1 MSVVVA
7 FLNSREFSRLVMKG
21 KDQSYLTP
29 EEINDAIP
37 ANIVDPASID
47 QIMEKIEE
55 ARIQVKSPD
64 VDEEETEKASTEV
77 AEDPLSVDEEA
88 ELRASSSD
96 PVKLYLKKMGSVALL
111 TREGEVKIAKEIE
124 EGEKEI
130 VLSCLKSKHA
140 LEEIIKLK
148 NRVLQAEEQNE
159 FVKDLVRGLDDESQE
174 KEIHDVRDRIYAVV
188 EHVKELATHI
198 VNEDG
203 TLKKLSSE
211 EQNLMN
217 KVGEELVDLTFNRK
231 IINSFTEPVKSYY
244 LQFKELYEQQE
255 RIYKFLEVNNDDEY
269 RVMYERVLED
279 DVYKRELARNLFTT
293 DAKIEQMIRTQ
304 EDILRKLRRLAID
317 AGMAF
322 DDIQQV
328 YNIIVTGE
336 EKADKAK
343 SQLVEANL
351 RLVVSISKK
360 YTNRGLQFLDLIQEG
375 NIGLMK
381 AVDKF
386 EYRRGYKFSTYA
398 TWWIRQAITRAIAD
412 QGRTIRIPVHMIE
425 TINKLARTSRQ
436 LIQELGREPTPE
448 EIAVK
453 MELSVDKV
461 KKVFKISK
469 EPISLETPIGEEED
483 SSLGDFIEDKKII
496 SPADAVMSVTLSE
509 QTRSVLS
516 TLTPREEKV
525 LRMRFGIGEKSDHTL
540 EEVGQDFFVTR
551 ERIRQIEAKALRK
564 LRHPSRAKLLKS
576 YLDN

>member
-21 KDQSYLTP
+21 KDQQYLSP
-29 EEINDAIP
+29 EEINDSIP
-37 ANIVDPASID
+37 ANIVDPHSID
-47 QIMEKIEE
+47 VIMEKVEE
-55 ARIQVKSPD
+55 ARIQVKSPE
-64 VDEEETEKASTEV
+64 VDEEEGEKASTEV
-77 AEDPLSVDEEA
+77 AEDPMSHDEEA
-88 ELRASSSD
+88 ELRASTSD

-130 VLSCLKSKHA
+130 VTSCLKSKHA
-140 LEEIIKLK
+140 LEEILK
-148 NRVLQAEEQNE
+148 MKNKIGQAEEQNE
-159 FVKDLVRGLDDESQE
+159 YVKDLVRGLDDESPE
-174 KEIHDVRDRIYAVV
+174 KDIHDTRDRIFAVV
-188 EHVKELATHI
+188 EHVRDLLSKI

-203 TLKKLSSE
+203 TLKKME
-211 EQNLMN
+211 DVEQTLMD
-217 KVGEELVDLTFNRK
+217 KVSNELVDLTFNRK

-244 LQFKELYEQQE
+244 LQFRELYEQQE
-255 RIYKFLEVNNDDEY
+255 RIYKFLEVKDDAEY
-269 RVMYERVLED
+269 KVMYERLMED
-279 DVYKRELARNLFTT
+279 DAYKRELARNLFTT

-304 EDILRKLRRLAID
+304 EDIFRKLRRLAID

-322 DDIQQV
+322 EDIYSV

-448 EIAVK
+448 EIAEK

>member
-37 ANIVDPASID
+37 ANIVDPNSID

-55 ARIQVKSPD
+55 ARIQVRSPEA
-64 VDEEETEKASTEV
+64 DEEEAEKASTEV
-77 AEDPLSVDEEA
+77 AEDPLSIDEEA

-140 LEEIIKLK
+140 LEEIVKLK
-148 NRVLQAEEQNE
+148 NKVIQAEEQNE
-159 FVKDLVRGLDDESQE
+159 FVKDLVRGLDDESTE
-174 KEIHDVRDRIYAVV
+174 KEIHETRDRIFAVV
-188 EHVKELATHI
+188 EHVKDLLSQI

-203 TLKKLSSE
+203 TLKKLSTDEASV
-211 EQNLMN
+211 MD
-217 KVGEELVDLTFNRK
+217 KVGYELVDLTFNRK
-231 IINSFTEPVKSYY
+231 IINSFTEPVKNYY
-244 LQFKELYEQQE
+244 LQFRELYEQQE
-255 RIYKFLEVNNDDEY
+255 RIYKFLEVNTDEEY
-269 RVMYERVLED
+269 KVLYERLAED
-279 DVYKRELARNLFTT
+279 DNFKRELARNLFTT

-304 EDILRKLRRLAID
+304 EDILRKLRRLAMD

-322 DDIQQV
+322 EDIENV
-328 YNIIVTGE
+328 YNIIIKGE

-448 EIAVK
+448 EIAEK

>member
-21 KDQSYLTP
+21 KDQSFLSP

-37 ANIVDPASID
+37 ANIVDTTSLD

-55 ARIQVKSPD
+55 ARIQVKNPEL
-64 VDEEETEKASTEV
+64 DEEEGEKASTEV
-77 AEDPLSVDEEA
+77 AEDPMSVDEEA

-140 LEEIIKLK
+140 LEEIVKLK
-148 NRVLQAEEQNE
+148 NKVIQAEEQNE
-159 FVKDLVRGLDDESQE
+159 YVKDLVRGLDDESAE
-174 KEIHDVRDRIYAVV
+174 KEIHETRDRIFAVV
-188 EHVKELATHI
+188 EHVKDLLSLI
-198 VNEDG
+198 INEDG
-203 TLKKLSSE
+203 TLKKME
-211 EQNLMN
+211 AQEQVVMD
-217 KVGEELVDLTFNRK
+217 KVGAELVDLTFNRK

-255 RIYKFLEVNNDDEY
+255 RIYKFLEVGNDDAY
-269 RVMYERVLED
+269 RVLYERLMED
-279 DVYKRELARNLFTT
+279 DAFKRELARNLFTT

-322 DDIQQV
+322 EDIQSV
-328 YNIIVTGE
+328 YNIIITGE